1 MLQTICLD
9 SRKSGL
15 SIISIDKYISFNMTR
30 FKQVIVIVLA
40 IEFLSVCLSFE
51 LLAEK
56 QCVPYSSC
64 NEIIWLQE
72 NQEVQTH
79 LDLNGVNCGYERGT
93 CIINSLEQFRG
104 WARIN
109 HCLFFP
115 LV

>member
-15 SIISIDKYISFNMTR
+15 SIISIDQYISFNMTR

-40 IEFLSVCLSFE
+40 IEFLSACLSFE

-79 LDLNGVNCGYERGT
+79 LDLNGVNCGYERG
-93 CIINSLEQFRG
+93 NQLEVEQISRKKSGYFSEYS
-104 WARIN
+104 
-109 HCLFFP
+109 FP
-115 LV
+115 F